1 MKQFNVAVMG
11 NITVEADTLADAV
24 KKVQETLV
32 GNDAIGVDPQEILSS
47 LQILT
52 GDSYEL

>member
-11 NITVEADTLADAV
+11 NITVEADTLADAI